1 MKTIHSHEISTP
13 QNAPFKKILIANR
26 GEIAIRVTRACREL
40 GIGTVAVFSDA
51 DRESLHVFLADEAYH
66 IGPSPSK
73 ESYLNFRKII
83 EVAKA
88 AGVDAIHPGYGFLS
102 ENPVFVRACREAG
115 ITFIGPTPE
124 NMESMGDKL
133 SAKALMK
140 KAGVP
145 LVPGSDGGVE
155 TVEEA
160 LVIVKKIGLPIIIK
174 ATAGGGGKGMRVVRH
189 ESEIESAFRAC
200 RSEGQNYFA
209 NPTVYIERFINDPK
223 HIEIQVFGDTHG
235 NVVHLFERECSV
247 QRRHQKIIEESP
259 SPSVPMD
266 VKLKMGEAAVRAA
279 KSIGYVGA
287 GTIEFIFD
295 NQTKEFFFMEMNTR
309 LQVEHP
315 ITELVIG
322 VDLVKEQIFVAK
334 GHKLSF
340 KQEDIKQK
348 GHAIEA
354 RICAE
359 DPSTYKPSPG
369 LIRACRHPQGPFL
382 RIDSYAYPGYEVPI
396 YYDPMIC
403 KVITWGDTRE
413 EAIDRMQRALAE
425 FVLTGIK
432 TNIVLH
438 RTILGHEKF
447 LDGSY
452 TTQFI
457 EKNFEVLEPQMF
469 REVNDRVFLI
479 AAAIT
484 AFEDRKSKD
493 VRRFNVRSN
502 WRSLSRK
509 IQLRT

>member
-1 MKTIHSHEISTP
+1 MTHP
-13 QNAPFKKILIANR
+13 PFRKILIANR
-26 GEIAIRVTRACREL
+26 GEIAIRITRACREL
-40 GIGTVAVFSDA
+40 GILSVAVFSDA
-51 DRESLHVFLADEAYH
+51 DRDSLHVFLADEAYH

-73 ESYLNFRKII
+73 ESYLNYHKIL

-88 AGVDAIHPGYGFLS
+88 ADVDAIHPGYGFLS
-102 ENPVFVRACREAG
+102 ENATFARACKAVG

-124 NMESMGDKL
+124 NMEAMGDKL

-140 KAGVP
+140 KAEVP

-155 TVEEA
+155 SVEDVKA
-160 LVIVKKIGLPIIIK
+160 IVKKIGFPIIIK
-174 ATAGGGGKGMRVVRH
+174 ASAGGGGKGMRVVR
-189 ESEIESAFRAC
+189 SEVEVESAFRAC

-209 NPTVYIERFINDPK
+209 DPTVYVERFINDPK

-259 SPSVPMD
+259 SPSVPAD
-266 VKLKMGEAAVRAA
+266 VRTKLGDAAVRAA
-279 KSIGYVGA
+279 KSINYVGA

-295 NQTKEFFFMEMNTR
+295 NSTKEFFFMEMNTR

-315 ITELVIG
+315 ITEIVTG
-322 VDLVKEQIFVAK
+322 HDLVKEQIWVAK
-334 GHKLSF
+334 GKPLSF
-340 KQEDIKQK
+340 KQSEIKQT

-359 DPSTYKPSPG
+359 DPITYKPHPG
-369 LIRACRHPQGPFL
+369 VIRACRHPQGPFL
-382 RIDSYAYPGYEVPI
+382 RLDSYAYPGYEVPI
-396 YYDPMIC
+396 YYDPMIA

-413 EAIDRMQRALAE
+413 EAIDRMDRALAE

-438 RTILGHEKF
+438 KSILKHPRF

-457 EKNFEVLEPQMF
+457 EKNFEVLEPQIF
-469 REVNDRVFLI
+469 QEVDDPVFLI

-484 AFEDRKSKD
+484 AYQDRKSKD
-493 VRRFNVRSN
+493 VRRLNMASN
-502 WRSLSRK
+502 WRKTGRK
-509 IQLRT
+509 LQLRT